1 MNDLD
6 VKGPLSAPQIMQR
19 TAPAVFIHSAPRA
32 SSTYFWS
39 KFREL
44 PGALCFYEP
53 FNEEQGWL
61 TRELIPK
68 VTYTAWES
76 GHSPTAPYFQEYIPL
91 VQETGGVPLYDP
103 AMAFQWYIPRGGLR
117 GELRPREKD
126 YISQLS
132 QHADQAGKTPVFGG
146 WRTLGRAYAIKEA
159 FGGLNILQYRNP
171 WHQWKSILSQKRRGN
186 LFFHVV
192 IVDMIVRQ
200 DDPYFSYLVERGL
213 EYAAEPA
220 SGPGRTDTAL
230 PKWNRRYVNVNRDE
244 GTVRRLELLPEH
256 RGFALF
262 MGLHIYLYLHA
273 QLSADLTADVT
284 RMARDDSYRVDIE
297 RAIERQTGLAVS
309 FADVADAERA
319 NKLDIDVAA
328 IDWDDIHELARVA
341 VRTLSPFADPAQLST
356 NAASFIEAT
365 IDEMRR
371 TEAPALKSAD
381 AMPAAGRD
389 AEGTTATRPRRR
401 KADIATIGLC
411 MIVKNESKVIC
422 RCLTSVLPLVDY
434 ILVVDTGSDDGT
446 QQIIRDFLAEHDIA
460 GAVIE
465 EPWRNFAYNRSFA
478 LERLREVER
487 IDYAF
492 MIDADDTVVLDDGFD
507 PRAFKSQMD
516 RDLYDVRVLY
526 ADIVYARPQICSN
539 RLPFSYKGV
548 LHEYLEVPPGQLSR
562 ADASGFCIKITGGGA
577 RSDNPRKFQ
586 DDAALLERTLP
597 TETDPFLISRYTFYL
612 AQSYKDCG
620 EKEKALARYLAR
632 AEMGFWQEE
641 VFVALYQA
649 ARLKEGLGHPEQDV
663 IDAYARASDALPSRA
678 EALHGAAGF
687 CRSKGRNDEGFQLAK
702 RGVAIGKPNNGLF
715 VESWIYDYGLL
726 DELAINGYWSGHYQE
741 SADACAKI
749 LLGEAMPEHE
759 RKRILAN
766 LRFALAKLP
775 PPSEPNL
782 GSRGKENLLAQ
793 HPIGLA
799 RALRSRL
806 PDPDSAPRVLVAIL
820 AKQKAKALPLYL
832 ECIEALDYPK
842 SSIVLYIRTNNNT
855 DQTEQILREWVDRV
869 GHLYAGVEFN
879 AEDVADRVEQFG
891 VHEWNATRFRVLGRI
906 RNISL
911 RRALEYDCDFYFV
924 ADVDNFVRSCT
935 LRELVALDLPIAAPL
950 LRSIAPGSFYSNYHA
965 EIDANGYYKE
975 CDQYHW
981 ALNRWIVGVLEMPVV
996 HCTYLIRAGVLR
1008 DLTYEDGS
1016 ARHEYVVF
1024 SDSARKSG
1032 VPQYLDNRQVYG
1044 YITFD
1049 EGDPHYVEDGLERAR
1064 KQLDSDLGSAPVG
1077 EPFAC
1082 RRSISQAEPEATLR
1096 EKFSEIYQKN
1106 EWGYGSG
1113 VGSLPINNISYMEFV
1128 QSFLQNCGIKSVV
1141 DFGCGD
1147 WQFTRFMDWNG
1158 ASYVGFDLVP
1168 SLIESNRKAFAR
1180 PGVSFEVYRDIDELP
1195 AADLLLC
1202 KDVFQHLPNDTVGE
1216 YLAGFKRK
1224 FKFLLI
1230 TNDDQPDTLV
1240 NSDIEAGGWR
1250 PVRLDGPPFLERA
1263 PIILS
1268 WTIDWGGWKPTH
1280 KATCLIN
1287 GIRDGEYVPSLR
1299 RARTLLRD
1307 NLAGCAEKAA
1317 TPTMSSDDRGRLKP
1331 SEAQSPYSG
1340 EFLDQQSAGSLASA
1354 RIILQQAF
1362 RLYRPRS
1369 VLDVG
1374 CGVGPWLRAAADLG
1388 VENVLGIDGD
1398 YVPRDKLMIPSDK
1411 FRPCNLAPGPLSKAV
1426 DERFDLVICLEVA
1439 EHLSPERA
1447 ASFIDELCALG
1458 DVVLFSAA
1466 IPGQGGTGHLNERW
1480 PGHWSHHFGR
1490 NGFACFDHLR
1500 SRLWADEGIEFRYA
1514 QNILFFAR
1522 RGTGAFGALQSAGPP
1537 TPWPRA
1543 LIHPRSGRAGAAA
1556 SASDMPFSVLV
1567 PVCNETL
1574 ALKFSSFYL
1583 SKLDVEPL
1591 YVLDRK
1597 ASEETGRI
1605 LEESGQRFTVYEN
1618 DKPFIENGYDSFA
1631 AQSPTDWILR
1641 LDCDEVA
1648 NLALIRLCEAFV
1660 REQRDTVIGFE
1671 RDQLLL
1677 GNDELLYCATNDR
1690 FSPQR
1695 HMQPRLFNRGR
1706 VTFDKRIHT
1715 PGIRCDRLFVAP
1727 SVARIYHFSWIFSS
1741 WADRLAKSGRYD
1753 KAGQPNWNREN
1764 QLFRLED
1771 VASAP
1776 LKDEFLTQAF
1786 VEWLGLIGEPDRQSL
1801 TTVSIR

>member
-220 SGPGRTDTAL
+220 SGPGQTDTAL

-328 IDWDDIHELARVA
+328 IDWDNIRGLARVA
-341 VRTLSPFADPAQLST
+341 VRTLSPFADPAQLSM
-356 NAASFIEAT
+356 NAASFIDAT

-401 KADIATIGLC
+401 KADVATIGLC

-649 ARLKEGLGHPEQDV
+649 ARLKEGLRHPEQDV

-678 EALHGAAGF
+678 EALHGAARF
-687 CRSKGRNDEGFQLAK
+687 CRSKGRNEEGFQLAK
-702 RGVAIGKPNNGLF
+702 RGAAIGKPNNGLF

-741 SADACAKI
+741 SADACARI
-749 LLGEAMPEHE
+749 LDGEAIPAGE

-806 PDPDSAPRVLVAIL
+806 PDPGSAPRVLVAIL

-869 GHLYAGVEFN
+869 GHLYAAVEFD

-911 RRALEYDCDFYFV
+911 RRVLEHDCDFYFV

-950 LRSIAPGSFYSNYHA
+950 LRSISPGVFYSNYHA
-965 EIDANGYYKE
+965 EIDTNGYYKD

-981 ALNRWIVGVLEMPVV
+981 ALNRWVVGVLEMPVV
-996 HCTYLIRAGVLR
+996 HCTYLIRADVLR

-1024 SDSARKSG
+1024 SDSARKNG

-1044 YITFD
+1044 YITFGED
-1049 EGDPHYVEDGLERAR
+1049 DAHYVEDGLDRAR
-1064 KQLDSDLGSAPVG
+1064 ALLRDDLAGCGNGAAVPGPSLVDRALTRAPPHRSAAKLSVPARDSASALPPMHVINLDRSPERLRLFNERNQHLGEVTRVRATDGSTLDRAELIRTGYLTEDCTYLAGALGCAMSHVKLWEMAASENRSITIFEDDIASSYQFVPQATALLSALPEDWDFVQWGYILNPLFAWVDAGVSRVRLHGFGPNRFADGSESQRFQSAPVFPAPLKLLHSFG
-1077 EPFAC
+1077 IQGY
-1082 RRSISQAEPEATLR
+1082 SISAKGARAALDYCLPLR
-1096 EKFSEIYQKN
+1096 NRLITFPDA
-1106 EWGYGSG
+1106 G
-1113 VGSLPINNISYMEFV
+1113 VTTPD
-1128 QSFLQNCGIKSVV
+1128 CGIDVAM
-1141 DFGCGD
+1141 CGL
-1147 WQFTRFMDWNG
+1147 
-1158 ASYVGFDLVP
+1158 YPKV
-1168 SLIESNRKAFAR
+1168 KAFICV
-1180 PGVSFEVYRDIDELP
+1180 P
-1195 AADLLLC
+1195 
-1202 KDVFQHLPNDTVGE
+1202 Q
-1216 YLAGFKRK
+1216 
-1224 FKFLLI
+1224 LLI
-1230 TNDDQPDTLV
+1230 QCDD
-1240 NSDIEAGGWR
+1240 G
-1250 PVRLDGPPFLERA
+1250 
-1263 PIILS
+1263 
-1268 WTIDWGGWKPTH
+1268 
-1280 KATCLIN
+1280 
-1287 GIRDGEYVPSLR
+1287 
-1299 RARTLLRD
+1299 
-1307 NLAGCAEKAA
+1307 
-1317 TPTMSSDDRGRLKP
+1317 
-1331 SEAQSPYSG
+1331 
-1340 EFLDQQSAGSLASA
+1340 ASA
-1354 RIILQQAF
+1354 R
-1362 RLYRPRS
+1362 
-1369 VLDVG
+1369 
-1374 CGVGPWLRAAADLG
+1374 
-1388 VENVLGIDGD
+1388 
-1398 YVPRDKLMIPSDK
+1398 
-1411 FRPCNLAPGPLSKAV
+1411 KAV
-1426 DERFDLVICLEVA
+1426 DQTVP
-1439 EHLSPERA
+1439 SSG
-1447 ASFIDELCALG
+1447 ASAT
-1458 DVVLFSAA
+1458 SAA
-1466 IPGQGGTGHLNERW
+1466 CPCGV
-1480 PGHWSHHFGR
+1480 
-1490 NGFACFDHLR
+1490 
-1500 SRLWADEGIEFRYA
+1500 
-1514 QNILFFAR
+1514 
-1522 RGTGAFGALQSAGPP
+1522 
-1537 TPWPRA
+1537 
-1543 LIHPRSGRAGAAA
+1543 
-1556 SASDMPFSVLV
+1556 PFVG
-1567 PVCNETL
+1567 
-1574 ALKFSSFYL
+1574 L
-1583 SKLDVEPL
+1583 SE
-1591 YVLDRK
+1591 
-1597 ASEETGRI
+1597 ASEEVGEGNGR
-1605 LEESGQRFTVYEN
+1605 QAPR
-1618 DKPFIENGYDSFA
+1618 PPH
-1631 AQSPTDWILR
+1631 AQ
-1641 LDCDEVA
+1641 
-1648 NLALIRLCEAFV
+1648 
-1660 REQRDTVIGFE
+1660 
-1671 RDQLLL
+1671 
-1677 GNDELLYCATNDR
+1677 
-1690 FSPQR
+1690 
-1695 HMQPRLFNRGR
+1695 
-1706 VTFDKRIHT
+1706 
-1715 PGIRCDRLFVAP
+1715 
-1727 SVARIYHFSWIFSS
+1727 
-1741 WADRLAKSGRYD
+1741 
-1753 KAGQPNWNREN
+1753 
-1764 QLFRLED
+1764 
-1771 VASAP
+1771 
-1776 LKDEFLTQAF
+1776 
-1786 VEWLGLIGEPDRQSL
+1786 
-1801 TTVSIR
+1801 VS